1 MTKSW
6 KKLVKTTDSDSI
18 RETGKKSSL
27 NDIQLTLDE
36 IASQNQ
42 ELGELLDERQSLE
55 NEMGNLLQSNNPVEE
70 NPRFTGTIE
79 SFKSKREKEKNRAVQ
94 KRKLEERLLK
104 KSKELEQWEQNQ
116 KRLKEKL
123 ALQKKSLQKK
133 ETAQGSSTSQN
144 APKSKE
150 KSSDP
155 NRFKTDF
162 IRKQKDV
169 IEKEKKVQTERIK
182 TVATIPEKIKE
193 RKAPLDEFGQKDL
206 VKFQKKLNQEKK
218 TAVIPT
224 PQIRKIKDN
233 WDEKRENQKEKLREK
248 ITVRK
253 LSEKLEELKRFA
265 PPSKEDIK
273 NSLESLESK
282 VPEIKDLTKTLEKD
296 LSLEDRQNNLSE
308 NASAKKAEQ
317 KETEEKEVQRRER
330 QKEELLSR
338 KKTERKEEERSN
350 RKKERKNEKYT

>member
-6 KKLVKTTDSDSI
+6 KKLVKTTDSESI
-18 RETGKKSSL
+18 RESGRNSSL
-27 NDIQLTLDE
+27 NEIQLTLDE

-42 ELGELLDERQSLE
+42 ELSELLNERQSLE

-94 KRKLEERLLK
+94 KRKLEERLLQ

-133 ETAQGSSTSQN
+133 ETKQDSSTSQI

-155 NRFKTDF
+155 NRFETDF
-162 IRKQKDV
+162 IRKKKDV
-169 IEKEKKVQTERIK
+169 IEREKKVQTERLK
-182 TVATIPEKIKE
+182 AVTKIPEKIREQKV
-193 RKAPLDEFGQKDL
+193 PLEAFGQKDL
-206 VKFQKKLNQEKK
+206 VKFQKKLDQEKK
-218 TAVIPT
+218 TAGIPT
-224 PQIRKIKDN
+224 QIRKIKDT
-233 WDEKRENQKEKLREK
+233 WDEKRENQKEKLKEK

-265 PPSKEDIK
+265 PPSREDIK
-273 NSLESLESK
+273 NSLDSLESK
-282 VPEIKDLTKTLEKD
+282 VPEIKDLTKTLEKG
-296 LSLEDRQNNLSE
+296 LSLDDRQNNGSE

-317 KETEEKEVQRRER
+317 KETEEKETQRRER

-338 KKTERKEEERSN
+338 KKAERKEEERSS